1 LIASSVMR
9 CAFQGQGQTCKQG
22 RVLFTPLYCHV
33 SYATNTYSTHACANI
48 IFRRGKDKS
57 SMPGYTLSMP
67 LQREREREFIC
78 VGCVCANVR
87 SYAQVLWLTCHVQFH
102 KEKDKSK
109 YACLPRHHGEEGH
122 APSFHHGP
130 LLFEDGSNCPCY
142 SRPTHRT
149 LSFLTAAQTN
159 P

>member
-1 LIASSVMR
+1 VQHRSQDLNWTSKSPRVREEDNRLIASSVMR

-67 LQREREREFIC
+67 LQRERERVHLC
-78 VGCVCANVR
+78 GLCVCQRQVIRTSFVADLPCSISQGQRQVKVR
-87 SYAQVLWLTCHVQFH
+87 LLA
-102 KEKDKSK
+102 
-109 YACLPRHHGEEGH
+109 
-122 APSFHHGP
+122 APS
-130 LLFEDGSNCPCY
+130 
-142 SRPTHRT
+142 R
-149 LSFLTAAQTN
+149 
-159 P
+159 